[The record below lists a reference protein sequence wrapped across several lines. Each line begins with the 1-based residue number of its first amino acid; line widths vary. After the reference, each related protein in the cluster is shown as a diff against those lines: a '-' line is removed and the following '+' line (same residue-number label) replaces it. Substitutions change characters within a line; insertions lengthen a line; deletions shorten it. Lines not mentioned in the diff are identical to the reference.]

1 MQRLSRARL
10 RRAFRRE
17 TIGVDVEGS
26 LDLVGTLLAYLSPAF
41 LLPAL
46 VALLYD
52 ESPWPFL
59 VSGAI
64 TAGAG
69 FALRTVTKGREE
81 VRPREGFLVVAVI
94 WLLVPLFGALPYVLA
109 SEGTLGSPVNA
120 YFESVSGFT
129 ATGATVLTDF
139 DELSRSLGMWRQFTQ
154 WLGGMGIV
162 ILAIAILPQLRVGGR
177 QLLQSELPGPTELER
192 LTTSIRET
200 ARRLWLL
207 YVALTLVLIA
217 LLTGYGWTG
226 LDERLDLYD
235 ATAHAFTTIAIGGF
249 STDGN
254 SVAAFSALAQWTIA
268 LFIVIAGINFLRLYR
283 LFVQRQPSAVARDDE
298 VRLYL
303 FLLAGGAVVLFLELL
318 ANGTYAG
325 EELARHAVFQA
336 VSIMTTTGFA
346 SADYTAWGPLSAITL
361 VGLMFIGASAG
372 STGGSIKVVRHALI
386 GRLLRRELEQT
397 VHPEVVAPIRL
408 NRQIVDERALRAVLA
423 FVLLYIGL
431 FAAGS
436 LGIVLDSFRAEV
448 EVSPFEAISAAAATL
463 GNVGPAFG
471 FAGPLGSYEPFSPLS
486 KGIMIVLM
494 WMGRVEII
502 PVIVLFT
509 RQYWRA

>member
-1 MQRLSRARL
+1 MPALTRARL

-17 TIGVDVEGS
+17 TIGVDVEAT
-26 LDLVGTLLAYLSPAF
+26 LDLVGTLIAYLSPAF
-41 LLPAL
+41 LFPAA
-46 VALLYD
+46 VALLYA
-52 ESPWPFL
+52 ESAWPFVL
-59 VSGAI
+59 SAVI
-64 TAGAG
+64 TAGFG
-69 FALRTVTKGREE
+69 LGLRTVARGREQ
-81 VRPREGFLVVAVI
+81 VRPREGFLVVALI
-94 WLLVPLFGALPYVLA
+94 WLLVPVFGALPYLFA
-109 SEGTLGSPVNA
+109 SQGTLGTPINA

-139 DELSRSLGMWRQFTQ
+139 TELSRSLGMWRQFTQ

-200 ARRLWLL
+200 ARRLWFL
-207 YVALTLVLIA
+207 YVVLTLVLIA
-217 LLTGYGWTG
+217 LLSAYGWSG
-226 LDERLDLYD
+226 LDDRLDLYD

-254 SVAAFSALAQWTIA
+254 SIAAFGALAQWTIA
-268 LFIVIAGINFLRLYR
+268 LFIVVAGINFLRLYR
-283 LFVQRQPSAVARDDE
+283 LFIQREPRSFARDDE
-298 VRLYL
+298 FQLYL
-303 FLLAGGAVVLFLELL
+303 AILALGALALGVELFVD
-318 ANGTYAG
+318 GTYEG

-346 SADYTAWGPLSAITL
+346 TADYTQWGALSAITL
-361 VGLMFIGASAG
+361 LGLMFIGASAG
-372 STGGSIKVVRHALI
+372 STGGSIKVVRHVLI

-397 VHPEVVAPIRL
+397 VHPEVVAPVRL
-408 NRQIVDERALRAVLA
+408 NRQIVDERTLRAVLA

-436 LGIVLDSFRAEV
+436 LGLVLDSFRAEV
-448 EVSPFEAISAAAATL
+448 EVTPFEAIGASAATL

-471 FAGPLGSYEPFSPLS
+471 FAGPLGSYESFSGLS
-486 KGIMIVLM
+486 KGIMIALM

-502 PVIVLFT
+502 PIVVLFT